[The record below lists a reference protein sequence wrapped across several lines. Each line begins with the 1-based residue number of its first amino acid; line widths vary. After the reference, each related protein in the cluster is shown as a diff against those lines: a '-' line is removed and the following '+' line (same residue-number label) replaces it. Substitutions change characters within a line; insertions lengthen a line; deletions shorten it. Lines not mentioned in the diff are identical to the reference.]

1 MELLDPSECTATK
14 AVPAKKL
21 AVLKAALRLFL
32 EQGFGATSM
41 DAIAREAG
49 VSKAT
54 LYAHVKS
61 KEELFAAIT
70 ATCAEQMLAAQT
82 AFEHESDLRTA
93 LLRFA
98 RDHVAL
104 LLSPEGAAMYRIVI
118 AETPRFPELGRTFY
132 ENGPA
137 IRMKALTEYLRRA
150 DAAGVLKVDD
160 AALAAGE
167 FVGALGGPVHLR
179 LMLGHDGEIG
189 KTEQEALVEH
199 AVDAFLRA
207 YRRED

>member
-1 MELLDPSECTATK
+1 MELLDPAECTAAK

-21 AVLKAALRLFL
+21 AVLRAALRLFL

-70 ATCAEQMLAAQT
+70 ATFAEQLLAAHT
-82 AFEHESDLRTA
+82 AFEHESDIRAA

-104 LLSPEGAAMYRIVI
+104 LLSPEGIAMYRIVI
-118 AETPRFPELGRTFY
+118 AEAPRFPELGRAFY

-137 IRMKALTEYLRRA
+137 IRLSALVKYLQHA
-150 DAAGVLKVDD
+150 DAAGTLKVDD
-160 AALAAGE
+160 APLAAGE
-167 FVGALGGPVHLR
+167 FAGMLGGIVHLR
-179 LMLGHDGEIG
+179 AMLGHADEI
-189 KTEQEALVEH
+189 TAAEQETLTAH

-207 YRRED
+207 YRPD

>member
-1 MELLDPSECTATK
+1 MELLDPAECSAAN

-70 ATCAEQMLAAQT
+70 ATCAEQLLAAHT
-82 AFEHESDLRTA
+82 AFEHESDIRAA
-93 LLRFA
+93 LLRFG
-98 RDHVAL
+98 REHVAL

-118 AETPRFPELGRTFY
+118 AEAPRFPELGQAFY
-132 ENGPA
+132 EHGPA
-137 IRMKALTEYLRRA
+137 IRLRAQVEYLQKA
-150 DAAGVLKVDD
+150 DAAGVLSVDN
-160 AALAAGE
+160 ASLAAGE
-167 FVGALGGPVHLR
+167 FVGMLGGTVHLR
-179 LMLGHDGEIG
+179 TMLGHADEISAA
-189 KTEQEALVEH
+189 EQATLVEH
-199 AVDAFLRA
+199 AVDTFLRS
-207 YRRED
+207 YRRG